1 MSWNLLEKDVDIRCM
16 VLMSQ
21 MVIRLYDGK
30 EKRKLEAAYKERGLL
45 AGEDCAGD
53 NGGGIRPALSGGG
66 IGTL

>member
-30 EKRKLEAAYKERGLL
+30 EKRKLVHRII
-45 AGEDCAGD
+45 
-53 NGGGIRPALSGGG
+53 NN
-66 IGTL
+66 